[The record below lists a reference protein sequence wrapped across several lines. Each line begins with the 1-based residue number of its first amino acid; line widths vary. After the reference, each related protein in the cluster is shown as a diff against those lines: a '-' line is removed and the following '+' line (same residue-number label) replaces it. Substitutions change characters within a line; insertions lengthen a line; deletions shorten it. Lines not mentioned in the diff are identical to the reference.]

1 MRAAHRLVP
10 ILSDQE
16 PAIPK
21 SAGFAGIIAHEED
34 CPVNCAISP
43 GHYPVV
49 FRNNVTFT
57 VFMHAEIVLSLSS
70 A

>member
-1 MRAAHRLVP
+1 MQEHIVP
-10 ILSDQE
+10 TPSDQE
-16 PAIPK
+16 PAILK
-21 SAGFAGIIAHEED
+21 SAGFAGIIVHEED

-43 GHYPVV
+43 GHCPVV